1 MIVLDNDVAVKLL
14 REDDPG
20 VKSHLNQYSSEV
32 WAIPSLVS
40 FEFFQHYHRLDV
52 ASQTQQQLLRVFD
65 EILPFTD
72 DVAVEAWRLNDQL
85 LSQEIILDKL
95 DLLNLA
101 IAHEAGATFV
111 THNSNDFDKTPIH
124 QLTDIDVIVS

>member
-14 REDDPG
+14 RKDDPV
-20 VKSHLNQYSSEV
+20 VKSHLNRYSSEA

-40 FEFFQHYHRLDV
+40 FEFFQHYDQLDV
-52 ASQTQQQLLRVFD
+52 VSQTQQQLLRVFD

-72 DVAVEAWRLNDQL
+72 DVAVEAWRLNDRL
-85 LSQEIILDKL
+85 LSQDITLDKL

-101 IAHEAGATFV
+101 TAHEAGATFV

-124 QLTDIDVIVS
+124 QLTDIDVVVS

>member
-14 REDDPG
+14 REDDSA
-20 VKSHLNQYSSEV
+20 VKSHLSQYSGEA

-40 FEFFQHYHRLDV
+40 FEFFQHYGELTVV
-52 ASQTQQQLLRVFD
+52 AQTQRRLHDVFD

-72 DVAVEAWRLNDQL
+72 DVAVEAWRLNDRL
-85 LSQEIILDKL
+85 LAQEISLDIL

-101 IAHEAGATFV
+101 TAHEAGATFI
-111 THNSNDFDKTPIH
+111 THNSNDFDKPSVY
-124 QLTDIDVIVS
+124 QLVDLDVIVS

>member
-14 REDDPG
+14 REDDS
-20 VKSHLNQYSSEV
+20 VVRSHLSQYSGEA

-40 FEFFQHYHRLDV
+40 FEFFQHYDDLTV
-52 ASQTQQQLLRVFD
+52 VSQTQRRLHDVFD

-72 DVAVEAWRLNDQL
+72 DVAVEAWRINDRL
-85 LSQEIILDKL
+85 LTQEITLKPL

-101 IAHEAGATFV
+101 TAHEAGGTFV
-111 THNSNDFDKTPIH
+111 TYNSNDFDKPPIH
-124 QLTDIDVIVS
+124 QLVDLDVIVS

>member
-14 REDDPG
+14 REDDPA
-20 VKSHLNQYSSEV
+20 VKSHLSQYSNDA

-40 FEFFQHYHRLDV
+40 FEFFQHYERLDV
-52 ASQTQQQLLRVFD
+52 VSQTQQQLLRVFD

-72 DVAVEAWRLNDQL
+72 DVAVEAWRLNDRL
-85 LSQEIILDKL
+85 LSQGIALDKL

-101 IAHEAGATFV
+101 TAHEAGATFV
-111 THNSNDFDKTPIH
+111 THNSNDFDKPPIY
-124 QLTDIDVIVS
+124 QLVDLDVIVS

>member
-14 REDDPG
+14 REDDPV
-20 VKSHLNQYSSEV
+20 VKSHLSQYSNEA

-40 FEFFQHYHRLDV
+40 FEFLQHYSRLDV
-52 ASQTQQQLLRVFD
+52 VSRTQQQLHRVFD

-72 DVAVEAWRLNDQL
+72 DVAVEAWRLNDRL
-85 LSQEIILDKL
+85 LPQNIALDKL

-101 IAHEAGATFV
+101 TAHEAGATFV
-111 THNSNDFDKTPIH
+111 THNSNDFDKSPIH
-124 QLTDIDVIVS
+124 ELTDIHVIVS